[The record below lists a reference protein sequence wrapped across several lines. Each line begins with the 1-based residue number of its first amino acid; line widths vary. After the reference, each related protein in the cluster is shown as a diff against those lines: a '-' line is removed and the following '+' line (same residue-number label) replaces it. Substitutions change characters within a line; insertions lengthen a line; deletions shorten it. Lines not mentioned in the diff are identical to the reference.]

1 MPVDVALK
9 HATSEEH
16 TCLPYVSPSPLE
28 GGPAFYPGVL
38 ARGAGTRDP
47 FQASADSPCS
57 DLYPFTPSDDLL
69 QAPSLTSHTSKK
81 WAEASRIRSTPP
93 LSPLQSSASSG
104 PRRCHRRV
112 WKALDSPSL
121 WLGGDEGRRALCSF
135 WGTPEEPG
143 GCAQPQGSFSR
154 ACPKT

>member
-16 TCLPYVSPSPLE
+16 TYPPYVSPSPLE

-47 FQASADSPCS
+47 LQASADSLCS

-93 LSPLQSSASSG
+93 LPPLQSSASSG
-104 PRRCHRRV
+104 PGDVTEGCGRPLIPQVSGSEEMRAV
-112 WKALDSPSL
+112 GLSALSGGHQKSL
-121 WLGGDEGRRALCSF
+121 EVCSATGEF
-135 WGTPEEPG
+135 
-143 GCAQPQGSFSR
+143 
-154 ACPKT
+154 